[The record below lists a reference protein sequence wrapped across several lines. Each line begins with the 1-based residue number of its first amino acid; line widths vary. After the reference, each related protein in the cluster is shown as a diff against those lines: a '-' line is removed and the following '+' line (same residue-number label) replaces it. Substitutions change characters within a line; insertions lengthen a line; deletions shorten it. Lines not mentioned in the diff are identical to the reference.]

1 MSNLQTVLDAYIEC
15 ALWSTPA
22 SEWDGC
28 EFLDQTDRSLHSKTL
43 ADMEADCKLFLSLMP
58 ENSIPDAQLGHDF
71 WLTRNF
77 HGAGFW
83 DRGLGGVG
91 EQLTQ
96 LAKQFGEFELYVDD
110 DGYIRAMQ
118 TRTTQL
124 AKRVFVKDQSTE
136 A

>member
-1 MSNLQTVLDAYIEC
+1 MCNLQTVLDAYIEC

-22 SEWDGC
+22 PEDEGYEYLEQSGY
-28 EFLDQTDRSLHSKTL
+28 TL
-43 ADMEADCKLFLSLMP
+43 RPSTYADMKADCELFLSLMP
-58 ENSIPDAQLGHDF
+58 DNPLSDEQVGHDF
-71 WLTRNF
+71 WLTRNG

-83 DRGLGGVG
+83 DRGLGKAG

-118 TRTTQL
+118 KRTTKL
-124 AKRVFVKDQSTE
+124 AKMVFVKDE
-136 A
+136 I